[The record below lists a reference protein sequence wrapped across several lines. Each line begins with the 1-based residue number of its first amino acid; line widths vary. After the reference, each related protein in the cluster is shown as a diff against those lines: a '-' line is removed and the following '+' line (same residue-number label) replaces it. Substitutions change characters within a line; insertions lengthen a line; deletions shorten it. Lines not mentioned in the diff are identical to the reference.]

1 MTKLYIIAVESYFAL
16 SYPKHA
22 RGNLIIRPK
31 TDEIRRLLADAYG
44 VLFLHSVV
52 FYTRQIMRDVTRK
65 TKHTHEKK
73 IQLLSER
80 QSKPLRM
87 VKVTVKILED
97 SISPPSWVTDL
108 LSLGPKHPILDKFRE
123 LHFLADVDSLLR
135 TLKENDASND
145 CLNDVN
151 ALAQWYVK
159 KAKQQRPDRALSKMN
174 HYLKRN
180 DIKAVPFDKGS
191 GSALMTSNQYETK
204 LLEVLSVDQFQTLR
218 AVKGKPLLLKIEE
231 RFNKSLQTLCDHGCI
246 SQAFYQSTRATGSQ
260 PARLYGLAKV
270 HKDNAPLRPVL
281 SLPGSCYHKL
291 IKVLSRF
298 FDKVHGAN
306 FETCTSAM
314 KELLASS
321 TIDEDE
327 TIIFLDVKSL
337 YTNVPV
343 QEAIIHAVECLYS
356 SECVPEFEK
365 NVFIQLMKLAVTDVH
380 CMACG
385 QWFLQK
391 DGVAMGSCLAVI
403 LANLW
408 LKKFEEK
415 MRLEVTRPPSTVES
429 NICKVCLELVTWGGQ
444 LCFV

>member
-1 MTKLYIIAVESYFAL
+1 M
-16 SYPKHA
+16 
-22 RGNLIIRPK
+22 
-31 TDEIRRLLADAYG
+31 
-44 VLFLHSVV
+44 
-52 FYTRQIMRDVTRK
+52 
-65 TKHTHEKK
+65 
-73 IQLLSER
+73 
-80 QSKPLRM
+80 
-87 VKVTVKILED
+87 
-97 SISPPSWVTDL
+97 

-159 KAKQQRPDRALSKMN
+159 KAKQQRPDRALSKVN
-174 HYLKRN
+174 HYMKRN

-191 GSALMTSNQYETK
+191 GFALMTSNQYETK
-204 LLEVLSVDQFQTLR
+204 LLEVLSGDQFQTLR

-231 RFNKSLQTLCDHGCI
+231 RFNKSLQTLCEHGSI

-260 PARLYGLAKV
+260 SARLYGLAKL
-270 HKDNAPLRPVL
+270 HKDNVPLCPVL

-291 IKVLSRF
+291 NKILSRF
-298 FDKVHGAN
+298 FDKVPGAN
-306 FETCTSAM
+306 IETCTPA
-314 KELLASS
+314 KKDLLASS

-327 TIIFLDVKSL
+327 TVFSLDVKSL

-365 NVFIQLMKLAVTDVH
+365 DVFIQLMKLAVTEVH
-380 CMACG
+380 FMACG

-391 DGVAMGSCLAVI
+391 DGVAMGSSLAVF

-408 LKKFEEK
+408 PKKFEEK
-415 MRLEVTRPPSTVES
+415 IRLEVTRPPSTVES
-429 NICKVCLELVTWGGQ
+429 NICKVCLELVTWEGSSVFCDG
-444 LCFV
+444 CCTWCHA